1 MLSKKDITDIAKK
14 IRNVP
19 NFPKEGINFK
29 DITPVLSDIKLFRKA
44 IKQMATPFMNSNIH
58 IVVGIES
65 RGFIFGVPIADYLN
79 CSFVPVRKP
88 GKLPCDT
95 ESVSYELEYGKDSLE
110 IHKDAIKE
118 GQNILI
124 VDDLLATGGTAEATC
139 KLISKLKGNIVGFT
153 VLIELEFLLGRE
165 KLNQYNVHS
174 LVKY

>member
-1 MLSKKDITDIAKK
+1 MSSKTDIADIANK
-14 IRNVP
+14 IRNIP
-19 NFPKEGINFK
+19 DFPKKGINFK
-29 DITPVLSDIKLFRKA
+29 DITPVLSDIKIFRKA
-44 IKQMATPFMNSNIH
+44 IKQMATPYMDSNIH

-65 RGFIFGVPIADYLN
+65 RGFIFGAPIAEYLN

-95 ESVSYELEYGKDSLE
+95 EIVFYELEYGKDSLE
-110 IHKDAIKE
+110 IHKDAIEK

-139 KLISKLKGNIVGFT
+139 KLVSKLKGNIIGFT
-153 VLIELEFLLGRE
+153 VLIELEFLKGRE
-165 KLNQYNVHS
+165 KLKSYNVHS